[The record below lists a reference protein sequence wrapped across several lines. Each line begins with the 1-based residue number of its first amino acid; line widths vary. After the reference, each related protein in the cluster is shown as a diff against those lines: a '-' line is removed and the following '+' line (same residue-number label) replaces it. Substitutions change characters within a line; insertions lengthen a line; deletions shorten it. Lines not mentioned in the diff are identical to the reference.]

1 MNPLE
6 PVRVEDGR
14 PMLLA
19 GLRQTHTF
27 AGAAEGIAAQ
37 WRAFHALGDI
47 PHQRGTA
54 HYGVLCGGD
63 PETQVMEYMCAV
75 EVAEFDPAAPHLGR
89 MRVPPQR
96 YAVFE
101 HTGPPAAVQQTW
113 LAIWNQAL
121 PRAGLALAHGPE
133 FELYGERFDQAGVI
147 EIWAAVQPTAS

>member
-6 PVRVEDGR
+6 PVRFEDGR

-27 AGAAEGIAAQ
+27 AGAEEGIAAQ
-37 WRAFHALGDI
+37 WRAFRALGAI

-54 HYGVLCGGD
+54 SYGVLCGGD
-63 PETQVMEYMCAV
+63 VQAQTMEYMCAV
-75 EVAEFDPAAPHLGR
+75 EVSEFDPAHPGR
-89 MRVPPQR
+89 MRVPPQH

-101 HTGPPAAVQQTW
+101 HTAPPAAVQQTW

-121 PRAGLALAHGPE
+121 PRAGLVPVNGPE
-133 FELYGERFDQAGVI
+133 FELYGERFEKTGVI
-147 EIWAAVQPTAS
+147 EIWAPVQPR